1 VCVWGG
7 GGRCEDERVK
17 QREGREDQAA
27 GHYQLPVRFVVGS
40 GRTDNGCRFVSL
52 GLTFLG
58 FCSRPPLIIP

>member
-1 VCVWGG
+1 M
-7 GGRCEDERVK
+7 K